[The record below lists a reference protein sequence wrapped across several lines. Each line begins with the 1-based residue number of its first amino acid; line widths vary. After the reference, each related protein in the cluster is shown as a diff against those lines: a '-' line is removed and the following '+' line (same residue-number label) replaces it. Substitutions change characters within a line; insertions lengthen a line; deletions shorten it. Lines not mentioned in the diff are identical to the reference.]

1 MISLSKA
8 GKKCF
13 RTVTLKEP
21 RGEGAASTESKLESK
36 VRDLGCFS
44 PLPQSYF
51 QVGEWG
57 HSTASQPGHFYGAH
71 SAEGKYKWLC
81 FSHEVQGL
89 KALKLVG
96 FGQSECSPSLGSSG
110 L

>member
-21 RGEGAASTESKLESK
+21 RGERAASIESKSESK

-44 PLPQSYF
+44 AFPQSYF
-51 QVGEWG
+51 QDGGRG
-57 HSTASQPGHFYGAH
+57 HLTASQPGHFHGTH
-71 SAEGKYKWLC
+71 STEGKYKWLC
-81 FSHEVQGL
+81 LGHEVQGL
-89 KALKLVG
+89 KALELVG
-96 FGQSECSPSLGSSG
+96 FGQSE
-110 L
+110 